1 MKKSRTNWEF
11 ESYRDVHP
19 SILTDAAWTVT
30 VDGTGPYKGAAGIRR
45 MALEDYISRLRK
57 RDEKA
62 VRLCRL
68 LRDRIE
74 VLEDAID
81 PLYANIINALV
92 VLERD
97 IF

>member
-1 MKKSRTNWEF
+1 
-11 ESYRDVHP
+11 
-19 SILTDAAWTVT
+19 
-30 VDGTGPYKGAAGIRR
+30 
-45 MALEDYISRLRK
+45 MALEDYISRLHK

-74 VLEDAID
+74 VLEDAIN

-97 IF
+97 FF